1 MAYHCGAP
9 TRDGSACQRH
19 VREQGVRCHQH
30 RALGGAALPPLRLAM
45 RTITLEDPAL
55 TAGPAAWMSARD
67 EIAATHA
74 AQWDTPLAT
83 AQDGPETP
91 PPDPEPADPRQPYRP
106 PAPHSRPTRIL
117 FGDPDDDLPQ
127 RRRPRPEREDAPN
140 EPARPDQR
148 GTRIIEDYLRRHE
161 QGEDDADADARRA
174 AEEARRERE
183 HRLAEE
189 ARRELERRQ
198 AENVRREQEQ
208 NRADEHRSEQER
220 RLADERRREQE
231 QRRADERRREQ
242 ERDLAEQARRK
253 REQRGALTQR
263 APEEAET
270 DVQQQKVKEAR
281 REQENAETD
290 EQRQKAEARREQK
303 DAETDEQRQKAEE
316 ARREQEDAETDNQ
329 RQKVEEA
336 RREQEQ
342 RLAEQAQRKR
352 QQREAEEA
360 RREQEQAKRQQRE
373 AEEARREQE
382 RREAREAR
390 REQQQRRVEEA
401 RREREQREAEERRQA
416 DDARWLEVAELLHE
430 REEQPAPDPRP
441 LFRDEAPTLIQPR
454 IEVADEVAAPA
465 PPRPPRIS
473 PLRSVVLNPPEP
485 APEAAADPDP
495 PTLVG
500 LPDGLT
506 VPDLVVPGFS
516 EPAPK
521 PPLRTV
527 LSTVLGPELWQRCYA
542 EWGPA
547 HCISLARV
555 ARAVDGLAPS
565 AAAALRSTAGASMRW
580 LGVNR
585 EREELADQVAN
596 AISHPAH
603 ASDAN
608 RARTI
613 RLYGAAI
620 CVALNIPMRRCACHR
635 DLDRDVSSELIRLGL
650 EELAGEVP

>member
-19 VREQGVRCHQH
+19 VREQGMRCHQH

-55 TAGPAAWMSARD
+55 TAGPAAWMSVRD
-67 EIAATHA
+67 EIAAAHA
-74 AQWDTPLAT
+74 AQWDTPPAT
-83 AQDGPETP
+83 AQDGPDTMP
-91 PPDPEPADPRQPYRP
+91 TDPEPTDSRQPYRSAAP
-106 PAPHSRPTRIL
+106 PHSRPTRIL

-127 RRRPRPEREDAPN
+127 RRHPRPEREDVPN

-161 QGEDDADADARRA
+161 QGEDEADARR
-174 AEEARRERE
+174 ERQ
-183 HRLAEE
+183 HQLAEE

-198 AENVRREQEQ
+198 AENGQPEQEQ
-208 NRADEHRSEQER
+208 SRADEHRSEQER

-231 QRRADERRREQ
+231 QRQAEERRREQ
-242 ERDLAEQARRK
+242 ERHLAEQARRK
-253 REQRGALTQR
+253 REQREADTQDK
-263 APEEAET
+263 PEDAET
-270 DVQQQKVKEAR
+270 DDERQKAEEVR
-281 REQENAETD
+281 REQEQRETEAD
-290 EQRQKAEARREQK
+290 TQHEPEDVETEDQRQR
-303 DAETDEQRQKAEE
+303 AEE
-316 ARREQEDAETDNQ
+316 ARREQE
-329 RQKVEEA
+329 R
-336 RREQEQ
+336 

-360 RREQEQAKRQQRE
+360 RREQEQ
-373 AEEARREQE
+373 
-382 RREAREAR
+382 REAREAR

-401 RREREQREAEERRQA
+401 RRERERREAEEQRREQERRQA
-416 DDARWLEVAELLHE
+416 DDARWREVADLFRE
-430 REEQPAPDPRP
+430 RDEQPEPDARP

-454 IEVADEVAAPA
+454 VEPADEVPAPA
-465 PPRPPRIS
+465 PPRPPRVS
-473 PLRSVVLNPPEP
+473 PLRSVVLNAPEP
-485 APEAAADPDP
+485 APEPDPDP

-506 VPDLVVPGFS
+506 VPDLVVPGFT

-596 AISHPAH
+596 AISHPVH

-608 RARTI
+608 RARTV

-635 DLDRDVSSELIRLGL
+635 DLDRDVSGELIRLGL